1 MLLMLGASEEAFME
15 HCIGAS
21 AEACH
26 LNLSGVEILGG
37 FSRCRSVACLYELIF
52 LGLLRPLL
60 SSSWA
65 ICLSLLFCSCPPIS
79 FPYAW
84 IRGGVYVKGCG
95 AGPTEL

>member
-26 LNLSGVEILGG
+26 LNLSDVEILGG

-52 LGLLRPLL
+52 LGSLQTLAFWFMGHLFVLIVLLL
-60 SSSWA
+60 SSYFLPLCLDKGWG
-65 ICLSLLFCSCPPIS
+65 IC
-79 FPYAW
+79 
-84 IRGGVYVKGCG
+84 
-95 AGPTEL
+95 